1 MALFADNA
9 QCNRY
14 YGHAPSDIAITSGPC
29 RDVWSYWENGVKL
42 NKIKWI
48 PVTNTHARN
57 PEKGVLAVKFWHYA
71 LAENGCEGLIG
82 GTGTLTFNKNGRITR
97 INSYISEDNDFIDCM

>member
-1 MALFADNA
+1 MTRVFSLIMDN
-9 QCNRY
+9 CYISLVLLINSY
-14 YGHAPSDIAITSGPC
+14 FCIFLST
-29 RDVWSYWENGVKL
+29 DVWSYWENGVKL

-82 GTGTLTFNKNGRITR
+82 GTGTLTV
-97 INSYISEDNDFIDCM
+97 SA